1 MEESSK
7 ALPQG
12 PSWMRLCMHVYQLDV
27 ALYYDTR
34 NSPQESS
41 LWQVGESEHES
52 QDTSRQQQSLEGRG
66 RTIVSRVHQNKVELH
81 NIQVG
86 EPSGM
91 VPSMICET
99 GSRQFL

>member
-1 MEESSK
+1 M
-7 ALPQG
+7 QG
-12 PSWMRLCMHVYQLDV
+12 LARPTPGSELDETVGAVHQLDV
-27 ALYYDTR
+27 TSYYGTR
-34 NSPQESS
+34 ISPQESR
-41 LWQVGESEHES
+41 LRQVGESEHKS

-66 RTIVSRVHQNKVELH
+66 STIVSRVLENEIELH